1 MSTLGRKGLID
12 ATVLFNSCI
21 ENGKIDGNECCKNV
35 IAGVRQT
42 IKCGSIN
49 KHDICSG
56 HFLI

>member
-21 ENGKIDGNECCKNV
+21 ENEKNDGNESCKNV

-42 IKCGSIN
+42 I
-49 KHDICSG
+49 
-56 HFLI
+56 